1 MKNRR
6 ILHIFVVILAVA
18 FLATSAQASSK
29 RSYYKW
35 YNPLGSLQKAVKSL
49 EKKVAKTNR
58 KMVRMDRKMVRMD
71 RKIDNIEVNGV
82 PGPQGPAGPM
92 GPQGEKGEPGPA
104 GPQGPAGSASRFI
117 CPGCNFSEYNITP
130 VSMSISSF
138 SVIEDCSGIW
148 VGYDFSEAYMI
159 NTYFNNA
166 CMNEAIFKNAVL
178 RSTYFLKSELKRADF
193 TGADLTGAWFAG
205 ANLEGA
211 DLNGAMLTNVVWY
224 YNGYGETICP
234 DGYAAT
240 GHLNEDCMGEI
251 LNP

>member
-92 GPQGEKGEPGPA
+92 GRKAKKVNPA
-104 GPQGPAGSASRFI
+104 RQDRKDLLEVRPD
-117 CPGCNFSEYNITP
+117 
-130 VSMSISSF
+130 SF
-138 SVIEDCSGIW
+138 VQ
-148 VGYDFSEAYMI
+148 V
-159 NTYFNNA
+159 
-166 CMNEAIFKNAVL
+166 AIF
-178 RSTYFLKSELKRADF
+178 
-193 TGADLTGAWFAG
+193 
-205 ANLEGA
+205 
-211 DLNGAMLTNVVWY
+211 LN
-224 YNGYGETICP
+224 TI
-234 DGYAAT
+234 
-240 GHLNEDCMGEI
+240 
-251 LNP
+251 